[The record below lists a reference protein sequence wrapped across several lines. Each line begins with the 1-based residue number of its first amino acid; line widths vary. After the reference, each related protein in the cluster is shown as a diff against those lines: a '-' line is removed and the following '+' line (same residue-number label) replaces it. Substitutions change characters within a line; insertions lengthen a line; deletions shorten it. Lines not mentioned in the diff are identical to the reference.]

1 MKKGDYLK
9 IILKTDRTVFSVKD
23 IAILWKDANTDAARV
38 RLNYYVKRGYLYR
51 IRRGLYAK
59 DTNYNKME
67 LATKISTP
75 SYISFET
82 VLIKEGLIFQFQD
95 SITVASYLSREIT
108 VDNQKYTL
116 KRIKK
121 QVLINNLGINIS
133 DSISIASKERAF
145 LDILYING
153 DYHFDNTRSLDWDKV
168 NLILPIYNNKRLEKL
183 VRKLYKQK

>member
-1 MKKGDYLK
+1 MKKGEYLK

-95 SITVASYLSREIT
+95 SITVASYLTREIII
-108 VDNQKYTL
+108 DNKRYLL

-121 QVLINNLGINIS
+121 QVLVNNIGIEIT
-133 DSISIASKERAF
+133 DTISIASKERAF
-145 LDILYING
+145 LDTLYING
-153 DYHFDNTRSLDWDKV
+153 DYHFDNIRSLDWVKV

-183 VRKLYKQK
+183 VSKLHKKI

>member
-1 MKKGDYLK
+1 MQKGDYLK
-9 IILKTDRTVFSVKD
+9 IILKSDRTVFSVKD
-23 IAILWKDANTDAARV
+23 IAILWKDVNTDAARV

-82 VLIKEGLIFQFQD
+82 VLIKEGLIFQFRD

-108 VDNQKYTL
+108 IDDQRYSL

-121 QVLINNLGINIS
+121 QVLVNNLGINIS

-145 LDILYING
+145 LDTLYING
-153 DYHFDNTRSLDWDKV
+153 DYHFDNMRSLDWDKV
-168 NLILPIYNNKRLEKL
+168 NLILPIYNNKRLEK
-183 VRKLYKQK
+183 VVGKLYKQI